1 MAAQFDIFRNPSS
14 RTNAFQPYLMVIQ
27 HDYFND
33 LGTRLIVPLSY
44 HSHLTGH
51 YHAAAPV
58 INMEFEK
65 LFINTPAITS
75 VAKQRLDKKY
85 SICNLAKERTTVISA
100 MDALITNT

>member
-58 INMEFEK
+58 INMEFGETVHQHAGNHQRGK
-65 LFINTPAITS
+65 
-75 VAKQRLDKKY
+75 AK
-85 SICNLAKERTTVISA
+85 AG
-100 MDALITNT
+100 

>member
-1 MAAQFDIFRNPSS
+1 MGIP
-14 RTNAFQPYLMVIQ
+14 
-27 HDYFND
+27 HGYFYY
-33 LGTRLIVPLSY
+33 LGTRFFVPLSY

-65 LFINTPAITS
+65 LFVNTPAITS

-85 SICNLAKERTTVISA
+85 FICNLAKERTTVISA

>member
-1 MAAQFDIFRNPSS
+1 
-14 RTNAFQPYLMVIQ
+14 
-27 HDYFND
+27 
-33 LGTRLIVPLSY
+33 LIVPLSY

-65 LFINTPAITS
+65 LFINAPAITS

-85 SICNLAKERTTVISA
+85 FYLQFG
-100 MDALITNT
+100 